1 MIPFNKKKHSDIT
14 VTVSDGA
21 EKEPKEETFHLH
33 KFPLV
38 SKSHF
43 FDENIPDSA
52 ERPGAIEMHIKDFP
66 GGPAAFEIVAKW
78 CYGIDIELTVDEI
91 APVYCGAR
99 YLHAPDL
106 EKTTDAFMTEI
117 VLPDPRKAAK
127 VLRVATDIGEQWHRK
142 ACLCP
147 RWLGCGAWPRL
158 GCCFS
163 PAVKHTARGA
173 FSFASRPHAC
183 PALGRRLAALLAVPP
198 SCQPARLAPLLPCPR
213 PAENM
218 REDMMENLVG
228 RCINAIAAS
237 FGDYEELNALPPD
250 CFACIVRNAR
260 DLEESKD
267 LLERAVTSFLKAHLS
282 EDTLH
287 LTEGEFIEVVSAT
300 GRMDDMRH
308 CDAVYSFLEVLL
320 RQLPEEEAVVDVCK
334 ALHDLGF
341 WVSLPHSVI
350 ERAYADRAIP
360 DRYCTVALMAENRHL
375 LKVNEQLAEQV
386 EHLSATLSQMGAVS
400 ESHRAVA
407 SMGMAGA
414 GGHAAGAGASS
425 GSMM

>member
-1 MIPFNKKKHSDIT
+1 
-14 VTVSDGA
+14 
-21 EKEPKEETFHLH
+21 
-33 KFPLV
+33 
-38 SKSHF
+38 
-43 FDENIPDSA
+43 
-52 ERPGAIEMHIKDFP
+52 
-66 GGPAAFEIVAKW
+66 
-78 CYGIDIELTVDEI
+78 
-91 APVYCGAR
+91 
-99 YLHAPDL
+99 
-106 EKTTDAFMTEI
+106 
-117 VLPDPRKAAK
+117 
-127 VLRVATDIGEQWHRK
+127 
-142 ACLCP
+142 
-147 RWLGCGAWPRL
+147 
-158 GCCFS
+158 
-163 PAVKHTARGA
+163 
-173 FSFASRPHAC
+173 
-183 PALGRRLAALLAVPP
+183 
-198 SCQPARLAPLLPCPR
+198 
-213 PAENM
+213 M

-267 LLERAVTSFLKAHLS
+267 LLERAVTSFLKAHLT

-287 LTEGEFIEVVSAT
+287 LTEAEFIEVVSAT

-320 RQLPEEEAVVDVCK
+320 RQLPEEDAVVDVCK

-400 ESHRAVA
+400 ESHHAIA

-425 GSMM
+425 GRPMQ